1 MIRYLATAA
10 AFSLLTPALAQQSAP
25 NLDTLT
31 AALGGR
37 TPQTVLETP
46 VDGLYEVRVDS
57 QILYLS
63 EDGRFAMQGD
73 LIDLETRDNLTEV
86 ARNALRMDTVNAI
99 DEAEM
104 VSFGPQD
111 APYTVTVFTDIDCGY
126 CRKLH
131 QEIDTYTDQGIRI
144 RYLAFPR
151 AGAGSESFNKAVS
164 VWCADDPQD
173 AMTRAKLGQPI
184 AEKSC
189 PNPVAQQYGLGQS
202 LGVRGTPSLILEN
215 GQMVPGY
222 VPAAQLRDILQET
235 TVAAVPGN

>member
-1 MIRYLATAA
+1 MKSKILLPMLFFLA
-10 AFSLLTPALAQQSAP
+10 TPALAEDPATPDLAP
-25 NLDTLT
+25 LT
-31 AALGGR
+31 TALNGQE
-37 TPQTVLETP
+37 PSSVLETP
-46 VDGLYEVRVDS
+46 VDGLYEVRVGA

-63 EDGRFAMQGD
+63 EDGRFVMQGD
-73 LIDLETRDNLTEV
+73 LIDLQTRDNLTEV
-86 ARNALRMDTVNAI
+86 ARNGLRAEAVDAI
-99 DEAEM
+99 AEADM
-104 VSFGPQD
+104 VSFGPED
-111 APYTVTVFTDIDCGY
+111 APHTVTVFTDIDCGY

-151 AGAGSESFNKAVS
+151 AGPDSASFEKTVS

-173 AMTRAKLGQPI
+173 AMTRAKLGESIPS
-184 AEKSC
+184 KSC

-222 VPAAQLRDILQET
+222 VPATQLRDILQESA
-235 TVAAVPGN
+235 VAAAGD